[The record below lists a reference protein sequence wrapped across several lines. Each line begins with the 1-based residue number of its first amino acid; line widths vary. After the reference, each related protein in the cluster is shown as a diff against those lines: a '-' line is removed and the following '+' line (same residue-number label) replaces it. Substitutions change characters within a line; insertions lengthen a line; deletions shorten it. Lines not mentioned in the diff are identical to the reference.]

1 MGPRA
6 VRRKAVVV
14 SSDVEDGDDDDVEA
28 DDGVGTSVKSQKPSS
43 GKLKSVRFGSPP
55 ASAATKHRK
64 ETPQPSP
71 QKSKSRTKAR
81 GNAKGS
87 PKQSGKP
94 IYSFF
99 NAATQRQQ
107 ASQSSAA
114 AIPHHEVEAIED
126 DSDDAGLR
134 RESSTTTRSQ
144 DSSKALAVRKRKLGH
159 TQSLEDEA
167 SLPPAASQKFRK
179 TSNDDKKANFVNA
192 KDDRRPWTERFAPA
206 DISELA
212 VHKRKVADV
221 RGWLETT
228 FRGKRHKILVLK
240 GPAGT
245 GKTTTVRLLAQ
256 ELGIELLEWRDPGAV
271 ESDGTTSAAARF
283 EEFVVR
289 AGKVSGLKLTTRS
302 DMNTKDL
309 SPPANDENDC
319 KKRPQ
324 AILVEEFP
332 NTFSRTSS
340 ALQSFR
346 STLAQYVS
354 TTVSNDH
361 MPTPMIMVI
370 SETLL
375 STNTATADSFTAHR
389 LLGPELNTNPYINII
404 EFNPIAHTYM
414 VKALETIVVKEARK
428 SGRRRTPG
436 PQIIERLAESGDI
449 RSAVS
454 SLEFLCVRGDDGQWS
469 SKVTFTKPKT
479 SKLSKNLPP
488 LTNAEEE
495 AMRLISNRESSLGI
509 FHAVGKVVYNKRTDP
524 ADRNG
529 LTQPPAWLPQ
539 HRRSKMP
546 ETNPDSLIDELG
558 TDTSTFVASL
568 HENYLLSC
576 GTASSE
582 ETLDS
587 VSGCIDN
594 MSDADLMSLDRI
606 SFGTRAFS
614 GSAAD
619 NLRQDELAFQVAVRG
634 VLFSLPYPVHR
645 AEPANGRRG
654 DAFKM
659 FYPASLRLWRKREEL
674 EEQLDAVTRKLADK
688 GAAGAAKSR
697 ATKSQS
703 ANGVEGWRNNSS
715 LSSANNAGVTQ
726 DVDIQPQLSKEAKQE
741 MLMDRLPYLAQILS
755 GPKASPLSRALRERV
770 TEITRLDGLSLPED
784 NDDADMEESEAAE
797 NVEQWST
804 DRPDL
809 ESSRTTTSPW
819 RKRPPEKPPIIFE
832 GVKLPSMES
841 EVDKLVLEDD
851 DIED

>member
-1 MGPRA
+1 MGPGA

-14 SSDVEDGDDDDVEA
+14 SSEAEDGNDDDVEA
-28 DDGVGTSVKSQKPSS
+28 EEGVGTSAKSQKPSS

-55 ASAATKHRK
+55 ASMVTKRRK

-71 QKSKSRTKAR
+71 QKSKSKA
-81 GNAKGS
+81 
-87 PKQSGKP
+87 SGKP

-99 NAATQRQQ
+99 HAATQRQQ
-107 ASQSSAA
+107 ASQSSAGSDNA
-114 AIPHHEVEAIED
+114 AIVHHEVEAIED
-126 DSDDAGLR
+126 DSDDAGSR
-134 RESSTTTRSQ
+134 KEPSTTTLSQ
-144 DSSKALAVRKRKLGH
+144 GSSTALAVRKRKFAH
-159 TQSLEDEA
+159 TQSFEDDA

-179 TSNDDKKANFVNA
+179 TSNDDRKANFANP

-228 FRGKRHKILVLK
+228 FRGNRHKILVLK
-240 GPAGT
+240 GPAGI

-271 ESDGTTSAAARF
+271 EPDGTTPAAARF
-283 EEFVVR
+283 EEFAVR
-289 AGKVSGLKLTTRS
+289 AGKVLGLELTTGTRM
-302 DMNTKDL
+302 DTKDPW
-309 SPPANDENDC
+309 PPANDEDDR

-354 TTVSNDH
+354 TIVSNDQ
-361 MPTPMIMVI
+361 MPTPMIMVV

-389 LLGPELNTNPYINII
+389 LLGPELNTNPYINLI

-414 VKALETIVVKEARK
+414 LKALETIVVKEARK

-436 PQIIERLAESGDI
+436 LQIIERLAESGDI

-469 SKVTFTKPKT
+469 SKVTFTKPKR
-479 SKLSKNLPP
+479 SKNPPP

-495 AMRLISNRESSLGI
+495 AMKLISNRESSLGV

-524 ADRNG
+524 TDGSG
-529 LTQPPAWLPQ
+529 LTQPSAWLPQ
-539 HRRSKMP
+539 HRRSKIP
-546 ETNPDSLIDELG
+546 ETDPDSLIDELG

-568 HENYLLSC
+568 HENYILSC
-576 GTASSE
+576 GTASAE

-645 AEPANGRRG
+645 TEPANGRRG

-674 EEQLDAVTRKLADK
+674 EEQLDVVTRRLADR

-697 ATKSQS
+697 ATKFQS
-703 ANGVEGWRNNSS
+703 ANVVEGWKTHSS
-715 LSSANNAGVTQ
+715 LSSGNNAGGTQ
-726 DVDIQPQLSKEAKQE
+726 DVDVQPQLSKEAKHE

-755 GPKASPLSRALRERV
+755 GPTASPLSRTLRERV
-770 TEITRLDGLSLPED
+770 TAITRLDGLSLPED
-784 NDDADMEESEAAE
+784 DEDADMEESEAAG
-797 NVEQWST
+797 NFEQWST
-804 DRPDL
+804 DRSDL
-809 ESSRTTTSPW
+809 GSSRTTTSPW
-819 RKRPPEKPPIIFE
+819 KRRPPEKPPVIFE
-832 GVKLPSMES
+832 GVKLPPMDSH
-841 EVDKLVLEDD
+841 VDKLVLEDD